1 MHGRNSHKHNYARI
15 PWKKPADQTRY
26 KKKNQTTQRRKG
38 FRREQSS
45 IQQMLYVKTEY
56 MQLMF
61 THVKHCP

>member
-15 PWKKPADQTRY
+15 PWKKPRSPI
-26 KKKNQTTQRRKG
+26 KKIQRTQRRKG

-56 MQLMF
+56 S
-61 THVKHCP
+61 